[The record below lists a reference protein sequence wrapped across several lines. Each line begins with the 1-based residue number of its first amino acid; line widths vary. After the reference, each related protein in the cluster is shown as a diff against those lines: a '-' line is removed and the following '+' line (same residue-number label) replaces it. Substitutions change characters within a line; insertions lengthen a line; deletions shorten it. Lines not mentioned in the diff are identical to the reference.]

1 MKKKVRVLLLL
12 CMLALALGGTA
23 VAGHA
28 AEDDTTMTA
37 VRAKKTG
44 WVKEGKWYFYYGKN
58 GKKVTGWKKVNGKL
72 YYFRK
77 QADGDAPVGSRA
89 TGFST
94 VGKKTFYF
102 SNKGILQTG
111 WKKISGKNYYF
122 EPKGKAGTIG
132 EMYIG
137 FRKIKSGR
145 KNGYFLFQEDG
156 AVTVGWAK
164 YKGKTYFFSNS
175 AKLGI
180 RGRAITGWKT
190 LGKNRYFFSTYGV
203 MQKNRWISKKYYLGS
218 DGKMLKSCVTPDGYV
233 VNASGAKVRVAK
245 GWIKS
250 NGE

>member
-12 CMLALALGGTA
+12 CMLALSLGGTA

-58 GKKVTGWKKVNGKL
+58 GKKVTGWQKVNGKL

-132 EMYIG
+132 EMYTG

-145 KNGYFLFQEDG
+145 KNGYFLFQED
-156 AVTVGWAK
+156 
-164 YKGKTYFFSNS
+164 
-175 AKLGI
+175 
-180 RGRAITGWKT
+180 
-190 LGKNRYFFSTYGV
+190 
-203 MQKNRWISKKYYLGS
+203 
-218 DGKMLKSCVTPDGYV
+218 
-233 VNASGAKVRVAK
+233 
-245 GWIKS
+245 
-250 NGE
+250 